1 MYDILSLLS
10 VLYPHLSTTTVRQF
24 SRVVFGLLAMTGQV
38 SMLNMSRWTSE
49 GGSYRTIQRFF
60 NTVILGGVFTGCFL
74 QRIFW
79 IVKVPISS
87 LATKQSCQNQG
98 IQLMVCPDSSLRCM
112 AKRSPVWRFSL
123 CPWSVSSTVVLTR
136 CLWSKSSSRRR
147 HQILV
152 LKLPTAK
159 RRCRN
164 ASEGTRREVGTE
176 TKRRSFSVTH

>member
-1 MYDILSLLS
+1 MSDILSLLS
-10 VLYPHLSTTTVRQF
+10 VLHPHLSATLLRQF
-24 SRVVFGLLAMTGQV
+24 CQVVFGLLAMTGRG
-38 SMLNMSRWTSE
+38 SMRNIARWTSK
-49 GGSYRTIQRFF
+49 GGSYRTIQRFL
-60 NTVILGGVFTGCFL
+60 NTVLPWGTLCWVFFRTHLFNPESVYL
-74 QRIFW
+74 
-79 IVKVPISS
+79 
-87 LATKQSCQNQG
+87 LAGDETVVSNQG

-136 CLWSKSSSRRR
+136 CLWSKSSSRRP

-164 ASEGTRREVGTE
+164 ASEGARREVGTE
-176 TKRRSFSVTH
+176 TRRRCDSATR

>member
-1 MYDILSLLS
+1 MDILSLLS
-10 VLYPHLSTTTVRQF
+10 VLHPHLSATLLQF
-24 SRVVFGLLAMTGQV
+24 CQVVFGLLAMTGRV
-38 SMLNMSRWTSE
+38 SMRKLDFKRWKLSHDPTLLEHSSSV
-49 GGSYRTIQRFF
+49 GNFRTESVYLLAGDE
-60 NTVILGGVFTGCFL
+60 T
-74 QRIFW
+74 
-79 IVKVPISS
+79 IV
-87 LATKQSCQNQG
+87 QNQG

-136 CLWSKSSSRRR
+136 CLWSKSSSRRP

-164 ASEGTRREVGTE
+164 ASEGARREVGTE
-176 TKRRSFSVTH
+176 TRRRCSSATR